1 MSTNPSDITKLL
13 LAQLSAESY
22 LDGTTAAGIPIW
34 QDEAARQERLK
45 LGSNNYRALTSD
57 QTANTASL
65 PGQTR
70 MTDAQVTEFNTR
82 YEVRDHLSNTITGFS
97 ATLLWDRPDNK
108 KAEKWVRSWLR
119 LGNAANSSGCKPRPG
134 NR

>member
-65 PGQTR
+65 PAQTR

-97 ATLLWDRPDNK
+97 ATLLWDRLDNK
-108 KAEKWVRSWLR
+108 KAEKWVRLR
-119 LGNAANSSGCKPRPG
+119 ISRNVTADFAGW
-134 NR
+134 